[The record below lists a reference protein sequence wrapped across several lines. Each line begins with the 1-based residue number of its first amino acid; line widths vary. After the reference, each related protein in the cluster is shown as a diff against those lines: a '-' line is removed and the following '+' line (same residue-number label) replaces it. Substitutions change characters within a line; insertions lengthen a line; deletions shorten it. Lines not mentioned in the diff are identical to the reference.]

1 MASANYAEPVA
12 AAPTP
17 PPSGPAPDPPAS
29 PRPPQPAAPAP
40 ATAGLFGPPN
50 DPPGPPRPAAD
61 FAEPDDDPPA
71 RIAVADADA
80 ETDAATRT
88 ASIIDDAP
96 ADPMMLNCPY
106 CGASE
111 NRVGSRCNRCGRVI
125 VRLPPWAQ
133 HRRQNWFLR
142 RLSMRRIVAACV
154 IVLFIL
160 FVVWIN
166 YPFAPNP
173 IVLSRNIHTQ
183 ITIDEGPGAWSVIGR
198 DLRHSRN
205 VSLGPPPPEGQLQ
218 WQSHIPGPLNS
229 EPVVQRANIYVGSTD
244 GVYPLREYDGSTLE
258 NWEGKTPGRV
268 TGAVAVADSYLFF
281 GSTDHTVNAWDA
293 HTGDVRWSFP
303 AEDTV
308 KVSPVI
314 ANGLVYISSGK
325 GWLYALDVQNG
336 SVIWR
341 ERLDGNASAAVA
353 VHEGK
358 LFVGDEKGIFYIRS
372 ARTGQEHFRYRT
384 PRTISG
390 SPVVTSDGA
399 RAYFAS
405 GGQIYAVDAASRE
418 IPGLYQFKQVWAQLW
433 LWQVP
438 GVPRP
443 KGQQGGLWRF
453 TPDNPLQ
460 GILSSPA
467 LAEDIDINRR
477 ILYAGAHDHKLYAL
491 DATYEDIDNRLLWT
505 FEAKEAI
512 WASPLVVKDR
522 VIFGDYAGNVYSLN
536 RITGEPEWTLNLR
549 YPVQI
554 APIISGG
561 GLLVVRTQDGGIHG
575 IE

>member
-1 MASANYAEPVA
+1 MASANYAEPAA

-17 PPSGPAPDPPAS
+17 PPSGPASETAAS
-29 PRPPQPAAPAP
+29 ARPPQPPAP
-40 ATAGLFGPPN
+40 PTTGLFGPPN
-50 DPPGPPRPAAD
+50 DPPGPPLPTSD

-71 RIAVADADA
+71 RIAVADVETDA
-80 ETDAATRT
+80 ETRT
-88 ASIIDDAP
+88 GAIVGDAP

-183 ITIDEGPGAWSVIGR
+183 ITIDEGPGAWSAIGR

-205 VSLGPPPPEGQLQ
+205 VSLGPSPPEGTPL
-218 WQSHIPGPLNS
+218 WQSYIPSPLNS
-229 EPVVQRANIYVGSTD
+229 EPVVQGASIYIGSAD
-244 GVYPLREYDGSTLE
+244 GVYHLAEFDGSPRE

-268 TGAVAVADSYLFF
+268 TGAVAVADTYLFF

-308 KVSPVI
+308 KVSPVV

-390 SPVVTSDGA
+390 SPVVTEDGT

-467 LAEDIDINRR
+467 LAEDTEGNRQ

-505 FEAKEAI
+505 FESREAI

-522 VIFGDYAGNVYSLN
+522 VIFGDDAGNVYSLN
-536 RITGEPEWTLNLR
+536 RITGEPEWTLNLGS
-549 YPVQI
+549 PVRI
-554 APIISGG
+554 APIISGD
-561 GLLVVRTQDGGIHG
+561 LLVVRTLDGRIHG
-575 IE
+575 IK